1 LPALRRAGL
10 IGRMRFTS
18 LCLFMARCIVPLR
31 LWACEIALVLAVDV
45 SGSVDAKEYDLQMR
59 GLALAL
65 RDGAVSEA
73 LVSSRAQVA
82 LVQWTGSS
90 RQQVALPWREIRSF
104 ADTEALAVAVTEAP
118 RAWRHFST
126 AIGEALRAS
135 AKLFDQVPQCARHV
149 IDLSGDGYSNE
160 GPNPASIKPAL
171 VAQGIT
177 VNALAI
183 EGAVDDLTAY
193 FFENVIVGH
202 GAFVATA
209 KGYPDYP
216 DRIRQK
222 LLRELVE
229 QTAVTKPDLGR

>member
-1 LPALRRAGL
+1 MAL
-10 IGRMRFTS
+10 
-18 LCLFMARCIVPLR
+18 CIVPLR

-126 AIGEALRAS
+126 AIGAARLGEIVRSGPAMCASRDRPVRRRVFQRRA
-135 AKLFDQVPQCARHV
+135 KPRIHQARACG
-149 IDLSGDGYSNE
+149 SGHHSE
-160 GPNPASIKPAL
+160 RA
-171 VAQGIT
+171 
-177 VNALAI
+177 
-183 EGAVDDLTAY
+183 
-193 FFENVIVGH
+193 GH
-202 GAFVATA
+202 RRG
-209 KGYPDYP
+209 GRRS
-216 DRIRQK
+216 DRIF
-222 LLRELVE
+222 L
-229 QTAVTKPDLGR
+229 